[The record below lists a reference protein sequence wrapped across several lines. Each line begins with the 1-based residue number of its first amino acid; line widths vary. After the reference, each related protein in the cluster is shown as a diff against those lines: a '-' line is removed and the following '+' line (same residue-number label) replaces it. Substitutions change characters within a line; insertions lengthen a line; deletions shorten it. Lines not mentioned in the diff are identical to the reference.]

1 MIFLRM
7 VTMGIKKMKKITNI
21 KNKLIFLGIFS
32 QVAFLFYG
40 FLASEYGYYF
50 ENSLTIFLI
59 ILLDLKWDK
68 MKINN
73 WTFGLVLTFFSLHAS
88 GIFGFYNISPFPI
101 PFDWI
106 LHFFGMFV
114 LSIVLLNWLGT
125 NAVTCSLVILA
136 VLGVGSLI
144 ETTEYIGYL
153 GLGEGE
159 GLLFYG
165 SGDIDDINY
174 VGGGW
179 INTMVDLIFNTLG
192 ALIGLFVFMLSR
204 LDVVKE

>member
-1 MIFLRM
+1 
-7 VTMGIKKMKKITNI
+7 MKI
-21 KNKLIFLGIFS
+21 KNKLIFIGIIS
-32 QVAFLFYG
+32 QLAFLFYG

-50 ENSLTIFLI
+50 ENFLCIFLI
-59 ILLDLKWDK
+59 GVMDLKGDK
-68 MKINN
+68 LKLNN
-73 WTFGLVLTFFSLHAS
+73 WTIGLALLFFALHSS
-88 GIFGFYNISPFPI
+88 GVFGFYNLSPFPV
-101 PFDWI
+101 PYDWI

-114 LSIVLLNWLGT
+114 LSIILLNWLGT
-125 NAVTCSLVILA
+125 NVVTCSLVILA

-144 ETTEYIGYL
+144 ETTEYLGYL

-179 INTMVDLIFNTLG
+179 INTMVDLVFNTLG
-192 ALIGLFVFMLSR
+192 SLLGLFVFMLTR
-204 LDVVKE
+204 LEVVKE